1 MLNLVKDTFN
11 PLNWIKLILQPKKIK
26 IVFDRVFYYPGL
38 RFGYSKSKLYRNFV
52 IKFTIF
58 LAKRN
63 KNFQDVFFKRTP
75 NLISQELKFDYKENT
90 LDDKQFQSLKDN
102 GIVILENVLSS
113 QELNEIKSDFENNL
127 EIKNFS
133 EIKYMKARSIIMKK
147 IDKQISPNST
157 LNKIS
162 SLITKKIYGK
172 NVEPSQHYLYA
183 KAIKLPEQDHPGDN
197 IFHVDRFLPN
207 LKMIYFP
214 YKVDKESSP
223 FSYALG
229 SHKIDNS
236 YVNFFLNNESWIFDE
251 RNPDSRQFLRNK
263 IEIDVKENTLIIALT
278 NGFHSRTSF
287 KKISDRFT
295 LFFTYPNFNLL
306 SLFFP
311 RS

>member
-90 LDDKQFQSLKDN
+90 IDDKQFQSLKDN

-127 EIKNFS
+127 EIKNF
-133 EIKYMKARSIIMKK
+133 
-147 IDKQISPNST
+147 
-157 LNKIS
+157 
-162 SLITKKIYGK
+162 
-172 NVEPSQHYLYA
+172 
-183 KAIKLPEQDHPGDN
+183 
-197 IFHVDRFLPN
+197 
-207 LKMIYFP
+207 
-214 YKVDKESSP
+214 
-223 FSYALG
+223 
-229 SHKIDNS
+229 
-236 YVNFFLNNESWIFDE
+236 
-251 RNPDSRQFLRNK
+251 
-263 IEIDVKENTLIIALT
+263 
-278 NGFHSRTSF
+278 
-287 KKISDRFT
+287 
-295 LFFTYPNFNLL
+295 
-306 SLFFP
+306 
-311 RS
+311 